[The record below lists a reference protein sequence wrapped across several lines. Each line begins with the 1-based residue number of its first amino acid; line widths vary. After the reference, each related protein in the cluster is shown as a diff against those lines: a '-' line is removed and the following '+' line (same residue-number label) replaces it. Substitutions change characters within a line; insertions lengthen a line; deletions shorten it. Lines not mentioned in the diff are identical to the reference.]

1 MTFVEAA
8 ADILDREG
16 RPLHAKEIAEK
27 AVAFG
32 LLSHVGKTPVQTMSA
47 QLSAAVL
54 KGNGPFARVRPGVF
68 TLTKWEGKPPGPRKT
83 PTPVAAPPALLSSAS
98 TGGVEGAGSERKA
111 APTAMVPKLQKVP
124 AAAETSGEEIAAEES
139 ASQKRRKR
147 RRKKVSK
154 MTGSSVETISNVPT
168 SPFGEEK
175 ASVPKSAAPAP
186 SASVSPPAAP
196 AVPAPSVVSGS
207 GATEKRSPSGGEHPA
222 EELADQV
229 ERLLRRASHPLSTD
243 KLAEELGIGRSGHVL
258 LEALLASDAFER
270 ERAGQRP
277 RFVKHKSGWGLSSRE
292 VSGEI
297 LSLENQAAEIRR
309 RLAQLAERQLLK
321 KLRVL
326 PTQAFIRTM
335 IFYLECSG
343 LGAVKPSGHK
353 SLEGVHLSVQDRR
366 SNGKF
371 RTAVILRRDAPDHV
385 LGERA
390 VMDLRGAMH
399 HFDAM
404 GGIIFTTGQVSD
416 RAIAEGRVANL
427 PPVTVVDGETLAR
440 EMVRLGIGVKERPV
454 SLPSFDDGFFSRME
468 A

>member
-16 RPLHAKEIAEK
+16 KPLHAKEIAEK

-32 LLSHVGKTPVQTMSA
+32 LLSHVGKTPVQTMST

-83 PTPVAAPPALLSSAS
+83 PPTAPSPASLTPVSEEKGRAEVPEAVKKAPVA
-98 TGGVEGAGSERKA
+98 V
-111 APTAMVPKLQKVP
+111 MVPKLQKVP
-124 AAAETSGEEIAAEES
+124 AAAEPGSEESAAGES

-147 RRKKVSK
+147 RRKKASRSPGSPLDATSSAPNISFKDKEDRNAPAKSAESPV
-154 MTGSSVETISNVPT
+154 TEPPVDEAPAASSVAV
-168 SPFGEEK
+168 
-175 ASVPKSAAPAP
+175 
-186 SASVSPPAAP
+186 SVS
-196 AVPAPSVVSGS
+196 
-207 GATEKRSPSGGEHPA
+207 TGERLGDD
-222 EELADQV
+222 ELPDQV
-229 ERLLRRASHPLSTD
+229 EQLLRRTSHPLSTD
-243 KLAEELGIGRSGHVL
+243 KLLDELGIGRNGYVL
-258 LEALLASDAFER
+258 LEALLASDASER
-270 ERAGQRP
+270 ERDGRRP
-277 RFVKHKSGWGLSSRE
+277 RFVKHKSGWGLSARE

-309 RLAQLAERQLLK
+309 RLAQVAERQLLK
-321 KLRVL
+321 KLRAL
-326 PTQAFIRTM
+326 PMPAFVRIM
-335 IFYLECSG
+335 ILYLERVG
-343 LGAVKPSGHK
+343 LGAVRPSGHK
-353 SLEGVHLSVQDRR
+353 SLEGVHLSVSDRR

-371 RTAVILRRDAPDHV
+371 RSAVILRRDAPDYV
-385 LGERA
+385 LKERA

-440 EMVRLGIGVKERPV
+440 EMVRLGIGVKERTV
-454 SLPSFDDGFFSRME
+454 SLPSFDDGFFARME
-468 A
+468 S